1 MDIPPETRAV
11 IDLGDANNPERI
23 MCPTCRVIKP
33 TADFNR
39 RATVAQ
45 AKAWG
50 YSARVRLEY
59 VGKSCNSCNKPPKPL
74 SKLTP
79 KQIKQRI
86 SSGNHEGSEGRA
98 KSILENRI
106 ARGKAGI
113 AQGVKNRSE
122 KHAKESW
129 NTVLT
134 ALKLASKRYTR
145 QISDIKAKVDTP
157 QAFVRPRHYPPLPTP
172 HPSRSSSALL
182 ASPHAR
188 IAYTTLILATAR
200 AKIKQIK
207 EHIANGQKKPD
218 SITRWQDLITEQ
230 EREKI
235 KQHFDA
241 IPPEQ
246 RATMRQSA
254 VLNYFK
260 Y

>member
-1 MDIPPETRAV
+1 MDIPPETCAV
-11 IDLGDANNPERI
+11 IDLGDADNPRHI

-79 KQIKQRI
+79 MQIKQRI

-98 KSILENRI
+98 KAILENRI

-113 AQGVKNRSE
+113 AQGVKNRAE
-122 KHAKESW
+122 KIAAESW
-129 NTVLT
+129 STVLT
-134 ALKLASKRYTR
+134 ALTLATRRYIR
-145 QISDIKAKVDTP
+145 QVCDIKAKTDTP

-172 HPSRSSSALL
+172 HPSRSSSTLL

-200 AKIKQIK
+200 AKAKQIK
-207 EHIANGQKKPD
+207 EHITNGQKKPD
-218 SITRWQDLITEQ
+218 SITRWQDLITDKEK
-230 EREKI
+230 EKI
-235 KQHFDA
+235 QRLFED
-241 IPPEQ
+241 IPLEQ

-254 VLNYFK
+254 VLNYSK

>member
-1 MDIPPETRAV
+1 MDIPLETCAV
-11 IDLGDANNPERI
+11 IDLGDVKNPRHI
-23 MCPTCRVIKP
+23 MCPTCREIKEVRHFSR
-33 TADFNR
+33 TATR
-39 RATVAQ
+39 AQ

-59 VGKSCNSCNKPPKPL
+59 VGKSCNVCNKPPKPL

-79 KQIKQRI
+79 MQIKQRI
-86 SSGNHEGSEGRA
+86 SSGNHEGSMGRA
-98 KSILENRI
+98 QSILENRI

-122 KHAKESW
+122 KLAKESW
-129 NTVLT
+129 STVLT
-134 ALKLASKRYTR
+134 ALTLATRRYTR
-145 QISDIKAKVDTP
+145 QVCDIKAK
-157 QAFVRPRHYPPLPTP
+157 QAKQTTP
-172 HPSRSSSALL
+172 HPSRSSATLL

-218 SITRWQDLITEQ
+218 TIVRWQDLITEQ

-235 KQHFDA
+235 QRLFEA

-254 VLNYFK
+254 ILNYSK